1 MRSRKFYGILLF
13 VAGVLFVFVAAVAA
27 QSGDLYQYIEPTMDP
42 SYPKP
47 GDKALVEQTVNGITV
62 RIINLRKEYEY
73 REFWSEKDQKNIF
86 DDRLVITLDACYSTP
101 DSGEWFLYG
110 EVDMLQYGDKKSVG
124 WFGSDNWWNEKIA
137 DGKSMGEKCSQYKF
151 SFDKNTKI
159 EPPLIFTFD
168 RMFATPREGQGPCE
182 ELMKRVETN
191 PRAQEAGLKIGC
203 ENVPNAREDFTIS
216 VHDATPVVTGY
227 DRSVLTKQEAHALML
242 EIQDA
247 TVYGP
252 WIFKITPTN

>member
-1 MRSRKFYGILLF
+1 MRRRKFYGILLF
-13 VAGVLFVFVAAVAA
+13 VVGVLFAFSAAVAA
-27 QSGDLYQYIEPTMDP
+27 QGDDLLQSTEPTMDP

-124 WFGSDNWWNEKIA
+124 WFGSDNW
-137 DGKSMGEKCSQYKF
+137 
-151 SFDKNTKI
+151 
-159 EPPLIFTFD
+159 
-168 RMFATPREGQGPCE
+168 
-182 ELMKRVETN
+182 
-191 PRAQEAGLKIGC
+191 
-203 ENVPNAREDFTIS
+203 
-216 VHDATPVVTGY
+216 
-227 DRSVLTKQEAHALML
+227 
-242 EIQDA
+242 
-247 TVYGP
+247 
-252 WIFKITPTN
+252 